1 MFKKFKE
8 AMKEVIREDL
18 AYIQEKL
25 KDKDEI
31 KIEQKKEKYKKHLK
45 ESKKKGDDY
54 EKFVAKYY
62 EDLGY
67 IVKFNG
73 IEKGK
78 KDSSIDLI
86 AIRKDEIILVQCKN
100 WNENGK
106 YKINHEK
113 IKAFIGDTHTFMI
126 KNKNYENYKIKR
138 IFAVSGM
145 ILDKSAIKYI
155 KENRE
160 IIRYLH
166 LPIKDKK
173 AA

>member
-1 MFKKFKE
+1 MFTKLKK

-18 AYIQEKL
+18 SFLQEKL
-25 KDKDEI
+25 KDKDEV
-31 KIEQKKEKYKKHLK
+31 KKEQKKERYKTHLK
-45 ESKKKGDDY
+45 NSKKKGDDY
-54 EKFVAKYY
+54 EKFVAKHY

-86 AIRKDEIILVQCKN
+86 AIKQNEIILVQCKD
-100 WNENGK
+100 WNEKGK

-113 IKAFIGDTHTFMI
+113 IKAFIGDTHTFI
-126 KNKNYENYKIKR
+126 LKNKNYEEYNIKR

-145 ILDKSAIKYI
+145 ILDKSAVQYI
-155 KENRE
+155 KANKEVV
-160 IIRYLH
+160 RYLH
-166 LPIKDKK
+166 LPTRKRV
-173 AA
+173 A